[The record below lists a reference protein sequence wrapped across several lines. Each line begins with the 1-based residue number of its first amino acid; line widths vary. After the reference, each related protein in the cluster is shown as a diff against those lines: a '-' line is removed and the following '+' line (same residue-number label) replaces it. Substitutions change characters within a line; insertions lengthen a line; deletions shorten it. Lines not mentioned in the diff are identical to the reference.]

1 MVYVVV
7 CPFCGMARASFKVV
21 GVECRFCGRV
31 YDAEPVFSGG
41 FEEARSIVSKLNM
54 KSTKTFRKARL
65 SRYRWIATGKKPRV
79 ELSVDM
85 AKILYILEERGEM
98 TARELSYI
106 LGLKPRKVREILQAL
121 RRAGLAECIIKP
133 KKTLESFSEGKDNQ
147 QL

>member
-1 MVYVVV
+1 MIYVVV

-41 FEEARSIVSKLNM
+41 FEEARSIVSKLNI
-54 KSTKTFRKARL
+54 KNTQSFRKARL
-65 SRYRWIATGKKPRV
+65 PRYRWIATGRKPRV

-98 TARELSYI
+98 TVRELSYT

-121 RRAGLAECIIKP
+121 RKAGLAECFIKP
-133 KKTLESFSEGKDNQ
+133 KKTLESFSEERDT
-147 QL
+147 L